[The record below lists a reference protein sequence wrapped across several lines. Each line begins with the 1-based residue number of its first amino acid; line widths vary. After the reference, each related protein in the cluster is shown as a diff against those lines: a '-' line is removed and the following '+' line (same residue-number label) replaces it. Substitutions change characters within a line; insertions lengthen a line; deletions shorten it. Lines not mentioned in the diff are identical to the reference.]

1 MPMRRELYPAD
12 WAEIRT
18 QILARAEGR
27 CEGTW
32 QYPNCRAENGKPHPS
47 TGSRVV
53 LTCAHW
59 PDPTHSNCE
68 PHNLLMLCQRCHL
81 ALDRDHHVANARKTR
96 ERKRGQARLPECE
109 EL

>member
-1 MPMRRELYPAD
+1 MPMRRELYPDD
-12 WAEIRT
+12 WLEIRAR
-18 QILARAEGR
+18 ILARAEGR

-32 QYPNCRAENGKPHPS
+32 QYPNCRAVNHEPHPD

-59 PDPTHSNCE
+59 PDENPSNCE
-68 PHNLLMLCQRCHL
+68 AHNLVMLCQRCHL
-81 ALDRDHHVANARKTR
+81 ALDRASHIAHARKTR

-109 EL
+109 AL